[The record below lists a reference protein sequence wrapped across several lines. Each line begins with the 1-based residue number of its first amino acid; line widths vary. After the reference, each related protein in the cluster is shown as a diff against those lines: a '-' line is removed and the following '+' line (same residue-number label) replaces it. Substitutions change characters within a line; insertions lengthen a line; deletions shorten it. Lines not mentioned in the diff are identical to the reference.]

1 MKHYYIIGVAV
12 KTMTDGHDD
21 IGKMFL
27 KYKPIHITDEDI
39 DNANK
44 ALKLSKDKIF
54 KTSFHE
60 AAQTYQIDNKSHILN
75 MLQLSCRANN
85 ATLHCFILDDEL
97 DNAEEFFDNFVE
109 VANIDNDFRQK
120 LLAARI

>member
-1 MKHYYIIGVAV
+1 MKHYYIIAVAV
-12 KTMTDGHDD
+12 KPMTDGHD

-39 DNANK
+39 NNAEK
-44 ALKLSKDKIF
+44 ATKLTKDKIF
-54 KTSFHE
+54 KTSFNE
-60 AAQTYQIDNKSHILN
+60 AAQMYQIDSKSHTLD

-109 VANIDNDFRQK
+109 VANINDDFRQK
-120 LLAARI
+120 LLASKI